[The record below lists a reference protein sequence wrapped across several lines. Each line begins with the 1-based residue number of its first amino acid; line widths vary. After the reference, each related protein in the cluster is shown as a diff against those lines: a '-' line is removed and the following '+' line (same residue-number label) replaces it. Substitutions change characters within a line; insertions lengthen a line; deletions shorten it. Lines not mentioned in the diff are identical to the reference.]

1 MKITPLNQWLPFND
15 YLVIAGP
22 CSAETEA
29 QVLSTAHSVKEIGKV
44 KVFRAGIWKPRT
56 RPNTFEGIGVQGLK
70 WLERVKKETGLL
82 TCTEVAN
89 PEHIKACLDHGV
101 DILWIGA
108 RTTVNPFLIQN
119 IADYLEGKDI
129 PVMVK
134 NPINADISLWVGAIE
149 RFLNKGITK
158 LVGIHR
164 GFSTARP
171 SQYRNE
177 PCWKIPIEIRQK
189 VPGLPLICDPSHISG
204 DRNKIMEV
212 SQKAFDIAMEGLMIE
227 THPDPDKALSDRK
240 QQVTPNYLEEIL
252 QTLQYRKEF
261 CSDQLFSDKLSSLRS
276 KIDALDKEL
285 LDILKVRMSIVHDI
299 GQEKI
304 KKNIAA
310 LQKSRLDQLIHQRV
324 LWGNELNLPKDYV
337 DEVFQIIHAASVKKQ
352 TQLME

>member
-1 MKITPLNQWLPFND
+1 MKITPISQWLPFND

-22 CSAETEA
+22 CSAENEM
-29 QVLSTAHSVKEIGKV
+29 QVLSTAHSVKKIDKV

-56 RPNTFEGIGVQGLK
+56 RPNTFEGIGKKGLK
-70 WLERVKKETGLL
+70 WLQKVKKETGLL

-89 PEHIKACLDHGV
+89 PDHIKACLDHDI
-101 DILWIGA
+101 DILWVGA

-119 IADYLEGKDI
+119 IADSLEGKDI
-129 PVMVK
+129 PVMIK
-134 NPINADISLWVGAIE
+134 NPINADLALWVGAIE

-177 PCWKIPIEIRQK
+177 PYWKIPIEIRQK
-189 VPGLPLICDPSHISG
+189 VPGLPLICDPSHITG
-204 DRNKIMEV
+204 DRSKILEV
-212 SQKAFDIAMEGLMIE
+212 GQKAFDMAMEGLMIE
-227 THPDPDKALSDRK
+227 THPNPDNALSDRK
-240 QQVTPNYLEEIL
+240 QQVTPNQLDELLKML
-252 QTLQYRKEF
+252 QCRKEF
-261 CSDQLFSDKLSSLRS
+261 TNDQCFGDRLSSLRS

-285 LDILKVRMSIVHDI
+285 LDILKVRMNIVHDI

-310 LQKSRLDQLIHQRV
+310 LQKSRLDQLIDQRV
-324 LWGNELNLPKDYV
+324 LWGNEINLPEDYV
-337 DEVFQIIHAASVKKQ
+337 DEIFQIIHAASVKTQ